1 MWNPGTHVLQDDS
14 YVTQPEKLGSESRN
28 GSGGG
33 GAVQAEPPRDQRGL
47 RGGRGRPRD
56 GDQGMHCTSLRK
68 AKTLL
73 G

>member
-33 GAVQAEPPRDQRGL
+33 GGGAGRTSPRPERLAGWE
-47 RGGRGRPRD
+47 
-56 GDQGMHCTSLRK
+56 RK
-68 AKTLL
+68 A
-73 G
+73 